1 MNGTDFTAEVSPGP
15 PVGRLLPALSPA
27 APAFRA
33 IPFPEVTEPFC
44 RLPLPTLFY
53 RPEAVYLGDL
63 LRIWVRSGA
72 TRRSPQLDFQG
83 SARRSWTQRELLCS
97 WQTKTHSLL
106 KEIPGTRLLMQKR
119 QLFPEFGR
127 TSQALFVLPR
137 ENEAPKTV
145 TLPGSGIWT

>member
-63 LRIWVRSGA
+63 LRIWVRFGA
-72 TRRSPQLDFQG
+72 TSHEP
-83 SARRSWTQRELLCS
+83 SARFSRFHPTLMDTARTAVLFAIY
-97 WQTKTHSLL
+97 TKTHSLL
-106 KEIPGTRLLMQKR
+106 KEIPGPQSLMQKR
-119 QLFPEFGR
+119 QLFPEFGW
-127 TSQALFVLPR
+127 TSLALIVLPR
-137 ENEAPKTV
+137 EIR
-145 TLPGSGIWT
+145 GSQRLRYRVQE